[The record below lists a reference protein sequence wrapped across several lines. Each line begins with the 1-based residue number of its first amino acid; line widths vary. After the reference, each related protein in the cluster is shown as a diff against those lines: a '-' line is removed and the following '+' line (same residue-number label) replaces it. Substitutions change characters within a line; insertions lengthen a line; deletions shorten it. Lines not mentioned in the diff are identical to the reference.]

1 MTKSHP
7 PFLRVIEK
15 LQSYFKSFSCGAF
28 TPDFPSPIGCSVDD
42 VTFYLFSIKKKENFA
57 FISIFIK
64 TEKKKIPWSKLF
76 HGLRSLY
83 G

>member
-28 TPDFPSPIGCSVDD
+28 TPDFPSPIGCSADD
-42 VTFYLFSIKKKENFA
+42 VTFYLFSIKKE
-57 FISIFIK
+57 K
-64 TEKKKIPWSKLF
+64 TLHLFLFSLRQKKKIPWSKLF